1 MASSEQLEALMHGHA
16 KVRKGRCDAGPS
28 MTILQ
33 EFHCAVLGVRNED
46 LDQGLVGK
54 ILMKS
59 CQRSLHDLVQVLV
72 RRSCGDP
79 AAILLKKMLCIGAC
93 LKVLLGCP

>member
-46 LDQGLVGK
+46 LDQGLVG
-54 ILMKS
+54 
-59 CQRSLHDLVQVLV
+59 SL
-72 RRSCGDP
+72 
-79 AAILLKKMLCIGAC
+79 
-93 LKVLLGCP
+93 

>member
-1 MASSEQLEALMHGHA
+1 MRSCGEDPDEILSE
-16 KVRKGRCDAGPS
+16 
-28 MTILQ
+28 
-33 EFHCAVLGVRNED
+33 VLGLNDLVQVLRED
-46 LDQGLVGK
+46 LAK
-54 ILMKS
+54 ILLTSSKK
-59 CQRSLHDLVQVLV
+59 SLHDLVQVLV